1 MSVDMNFLTNKDV
14 LPQTDLFEKTAIK
27 KATIKR
33 FVYSPLSNE
42 LKIQTDISKKQ
53 ISMIWQNLWIW

>member
-1 MSVDMNFLTNKDV
+1 MPVDMNFLTNKDV
-14 LPQTDLFEKTAIK
+14 LPQTDLLEKIAIK

-33 FVYSPLSNE
+33 FVYSPLSKE

-53 ISMIWQNLWIW
+53 ISMI